1 MGNDKFSWFGF
12 DEEPIGKYKQ
22 PVANTTPPG
31 SGYPQTD
38 IDMDGVTVKGRW
50 PTGTKKKPRMDMRGT
65 GAATRGKKFYPED

>member
-22 PVANTTPPG
+22 PVANTNPSG

-50 PTGTKKKPRMDMRGT
+50 HTGTKKKSRMDMSGT